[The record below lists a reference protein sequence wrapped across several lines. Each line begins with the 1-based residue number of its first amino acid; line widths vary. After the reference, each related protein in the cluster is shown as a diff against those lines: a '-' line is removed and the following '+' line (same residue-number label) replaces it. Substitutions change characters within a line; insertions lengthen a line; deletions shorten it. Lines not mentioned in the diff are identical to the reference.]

1 MSPLRRAAAS
11 LKGSFA
17 SGERAVMRGGASQ
30 GGGAPAASGG
40 SDSPPAWAER
50 LKRSQTI
57 NRGVS
62 AAEVTEKLI
71 TAKKTLGLDRIFAQ
85 VDWGGLPAALVED
98 SIGRYATQI
107 APELRTA

>member
-1 MSPLRRAAAS
+1 
-11 LKGSFA
+11 
-17 SGERAVMRGGASQ
+17 MRGGASQ

-62 AAEVTEKLI
+62 AADHAIRSGDRPSGGSEVDLSEEK
-71 TAKKTLGLDRIFAQ
+71 
-85 VDWGGLPAALVED
+85 
-98 SIGRYATQI
+98 
-107 APELRTA
+107 